1 MIRFHGGTI
10 HPLQASEGNF
20 GMPRVFVLISAAMGK
35 HCMWTERKLRE
46 FRLFGHAVSSPIYI
60 YIPAIYINV
69 MSLDNFRG
77 LVEGER
83 ERGEREL
90 HL

>member
-1 MIRFHGGTI
+1 
-10 HPLQASEGNF
+10 
-20 GMPRVFVLISAAMGK
+20 
-35 HCMWTERKLRE
+35 MWTERKLRE

-83 ERGEREL
+83 ERERGERASFVDSPWRAWL
-90 HL
+90 ACLDPGSPRACVVAPWA